1 MTLAG
6 LDVNESQGLH
16 SEYQESIM
24 PCLPS
29 ILSLGLAEDSG
40 VIEKS
45 SPRGMSMVDWR
56 WAAEKG
62 FWNRQKQCWV
72 EEMGGKA
79 GYLLQR
85 GLKRNRSEF
94 VKRQIE
100 IYWFE
105 HNRGR
110 QLALNGTKVKKQL
123 LQTLHFALGVAFL
136 SVALSLTPGAS

>member
-1 MTLAG
+1 MTQ
-6 LDVNESQGLH
+6 DVSESQ
-16 SEYQESIM
+16 SPRREYQESSV

-29 ILSLGLAEDSG
+29 ILSLGLEDAG
-40 VIEKS
+40 RIEKTS
-45 SPRGMSMVDWR
+45 TRGMSMVDWR

-94 VKRQIE
+94 VKQQIE

-110 QLALNGTKVKKQL
+110 QIALNGTKVLNHVDAYYCVLRCVCVYSL
-123 LQTLHFALGVAFL
+123 LV
-136 SVALSLTPGAS
+136 SVFKIVF